1 MDDTRTIAKKYYQ
14 RGLWVTFG
22 LTLIM
27 LIAAQV
33 GRHAEWVSAIV
44 AAALFSLLTTIAYA
58 LSWRQVASKS
68 QGSLGKFYIA
78 ASAIRMMTA
87 FIVVLI
93 FVLAAGSKS
102 AATVF
107 AVVFVIFYIVMLV
120 FDTVYFA
127 KVEKRNKSVKK

>member
-1 MDDTRTIAKKYYQ
+1 MDNTGTIAKKYYQ
-14 RGLWVTFG
+14 RGLWVDFG

-27 LIAAQV
+27 LLTAQV
-33 GRHAEWVSAIV
+33 VRHTEWVSAII
-44 AAALFSLLTTIAYA
+44 AAALFSLLATIAYA
-58 LSWRQVASKS
+58 LSWHKVASKS
-68 QGSLGKFYIA
+68 SGSLGKFYIA

-93 FVLAAGSKS
+93 FVLTAGSKS
-102 AATVF
+102 AALTF

>member
-33 GRHAEWVSAIV
+33 GRHTEWVSAIV

-93 FVLAAGSKS
+93 FVLTAGSKS
-102 AATVF
+102 AAMVF

>member
-33 GRHAEWVSAIV
+33 GRHTEWVSAIV
-44 AAALFSLLTTIAYA
+44 AATLFSLLTTIAYA

-93 FVLAAGSKS
+93 FVLTAGSKS
-102 AATVF
+102 AAMVF